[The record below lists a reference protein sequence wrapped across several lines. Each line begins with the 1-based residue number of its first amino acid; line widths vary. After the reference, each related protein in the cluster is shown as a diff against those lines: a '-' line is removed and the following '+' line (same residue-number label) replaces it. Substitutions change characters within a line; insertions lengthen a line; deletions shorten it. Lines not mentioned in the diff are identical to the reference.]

1 MRAFSWLLSLL
12 LHTALV
18 VVLVQTMHLAQPDL
32 RELMELDLTRI
43 AQAEP
48 EALFAPLPVPL
59 PPPPV
64 PEPDVV
70 EPEVVEPEIPE
81 SEMTNAPL
89 PPALPM
95 DKTILLDDAPPPE
108 PLAAPEPA
116 AEVVPESG
124 AVEISP
130 VKEGPPLEES
140 PREESLAKPADPAQV
155 REDKAPPI
163 EVSRHDII
171 AHRGHEARFGR
182 SMMADHYSYEATEFS
197 GQFRTRDDRVISI
210 IDARDTKYGRFLI
223 YDSKNKTLRRLKEF
237 GKYVYTIG
245 PSLDADEPVAGTVTF
260 LAKDDRIERFILM
273 TDDDRLAHFPVKVHV
288 RESDVR
294 FPVPGEEKGSRE
306 ESTEERAGR
315 TTLPPTGTGHPG
327 VVLAYGGKCVDEGL
341 IQGFTRS
348 LSVSGLAV
356 FSFVPSGCNDPEGLP
371 VSQPV
376 VQPLARQ
383 VAETVAAVNHFA
395 GLDQIDRARVGI
407 WGNGPG
413 ANAALRAALQAIS
426 RKKTEAGSDAVR
438 PAYVVCLLDDTVG
451 PDGLPGR
458 QELAAL
464 DMPVLWLITG
474 RSLGRWQSFVA
485 MLEGLRDH
493 GLHGTDR
500 RAFTIVMAPL
510 KASREVQ
517 AAQSELS
524 GWVEQVTEEHARL
537 GASWITGLPRQP

>member
-1 MRAFSWLLSLL
+1 MRALSWLLSLL

-18 VVLVQTMHLAQPDL
+18 VVLVQTMRLAQPDL

-43 AQAEP
+43 AQTEP
-48 EALFAPLPVPL
+48 EEVIAPFPVP

-64 PEPDVV
+64 PAAP
-70 EPEVVEPEIPE
+70 EPEP
-81 SEMTNAPL
+81 ADG
-89 PPALPM
+89 PPPMALPM
-95 DKTILLDDAPPPE
+95 DKTILLDDAPAPRPVAPPL
-108 PLAAPEPA
+108 PPAPAPEIG
-116 AEVVPESG
+116 VT
-124 AVEISP
+124 EISP
-130 VKEGPPLEES
+130 VKTMPPRQEP
-140 PREESLAKPADPAQV
+140 PREEPPATTEPRPAEPDEDH
-155 REDKAPPI
+155 EDKSPPI

-182 SMMADHYSYEATEFS
+182 SMMADYYSYESTEFS
-197 GQFRTRDDRVISI
+197 GQFRTHDDRTISI

-245 PSLDADEPVAGTVTF
+245 PSVDADEPVTGTVTF

-294 FPVPGEEKGSRE
+294 FPVPDPEKGGAQQLS
-306 ESTEERAGR
+306 GR

-327 VVLAYGGKCVDEGL
+327 VVLALGGKCVDEGL

-348 LSVSGLAV
+348 LSASGLAV
-356 FSFVPSGCNDPEGLP
+356 FSFAPGGCDGPDGVPA
-371 VSQPV
+371 VQAV
-376 VQPLARQ
+376 TQPLPQQ
-383 VAETVAAVNHFA
+383 VAQTVAAVNHFA

-426 RKKTEAGSDAVR
+426 RKKTEAGADAVR

-458 QELAAL
+458 EELAGL

-474 RSLGRWQSFVA
+474 RSLGRWQSFTA

-493 GLHGTDR
+493 GLSGTDR

-517 AAQSELS
+517 AAQSALS

-537 GASWITGLPRQP
+537 GASWITGLPRRP

>member
-1 MRAFSWLLSLL
+1 
-12 LHTALV
+12 
-18 VVLVQTMHLAQPDL
+18 
-32 RELMELDLTRI
+32 
-43 AQAEP
+43 
-48 EALFAPLPVPL
+48 
-59 PPPPV
+59 
-64 PEPDVV
+64 
-70 EPEVVEPEIPE
+70 
-81 SEMTNAPL
+81 
-89 PPALPM
+89 M
-95 DKTILLDDAPPPE
+95 DKTILLDDAPPPV
-108 PLAAPEPA
+108 LQAAPAPA
-116 AEVVPESG
+116 AEMPPESG

-130 VKEGPPLEES
+130 VKEGPPHQEPPATTEARPAES
-140 PREESLAKPADPAQV
+140 D
-155 REDKAPPI
+155 EDHQEKAPPI
-163 EVSRHDII
+163 EVRRHDII

-182 SMMADHYSYEATEFS
+182 SMMADYYSYEATEFS
-197 GQFRTRDDRVISI
+197 GQFRTHDDRTISI

-245 PSLDADEPVAGTVTF
+245 PSLDADEPVTGTVTF

-273 TDDDRLAHFPVKVHV
+273 TDDDRMAHFPVKVHV

-294 FPVPGEEKGSRE
+294 FQVPGQGKGDTGGGTGE
-306 ESTEERAGR
+306 LVGR

-348 LSVSGLAV
+348 LSASGLAV
-356 FSFVPSGCNDPEGLP
+356 FSFVPSGCGDPAGLP
-371 VSQPV
+371 VAQPV
-376 VQPLARQ
+376 VQQ
-383 VAETVAAVNHFA
+383 VAQTVAAVDHFA

-413 ANAALRAALQAIS
+413 ANAALRAALQTLS
-426 RKKTEAGSDAVR
+426 RKKAGAAPDAAK

-458 QELAAL
+458 EELAGL

-474 RSLGRWQSFVA
+474 RSLGRWQSFVS